1 MPVFFNN
8 KRLFTDDGIP
18 YMWQSGDVTT
28 TPNASDVMSYSS
40 GAVGDQFGYSVAV
53 GSGRIVVGDGYNDVG
68 SNIDQGTAHVFDLN
82 GNVTRLWITA
92 SDGAAEDR
100 FGTSVAVGSG
110 RIVVGARLH
119 DVGINTNQ
127 GLAHVFDLNGNVIRS
142 WITASDGAANDEFGT
157 SVAVGSGRIVVTAR
171 LDDVGINTNQGS
183 AYIYDLDG
191 NNEVKITASDGSAYD
206 YFGRSVAVGH
216 QKIVV
221 GANQKDGAGISR
233 GAAYIYD
240 LDGTQVGILTGYA
253 SFDGF
258 GRSVAVGCG
267 KIVVGATGA
276 ETSRGAAYIY
286 DLDGNLIKKITA
298 SDGAAYDYFGQSVAV
313 GSGRIVVS
321 AENAGINTTGQV
333 YIFDLNGNELGIIT
347 ASDSAGND
355 DFGRSVAVGNG
366 RIVVGATGVDV
377 YRGAA
382 YVYDLVRNQVD
393 IITDPNRSAYDYF
406 GQSVA
411 VGSGRIVV
419 GATGDGNGGT
429 AHLYNTPLVYNL
441 YDAIDLNYG

>member
-1 MPVFFNN
+1 MAILFGSG
-8 KRLFTDDGIP
+8 KKLFTDDGIP

-28 TPNASDVMSYSS
+28 TPNASDVMSYIS
-40 GAVGDQFGYSVAV
+40 GDIGDRFGNSVAV
-53 GSGRIVVGDGYNDVG
+53 GSGRIVVGDNY
-68 SNIDQGTAHVFDLN
+68 S
-82 GNVTRLWITA
+82 
-92 SDGAAEDR
+92 
-100 FGTSVAVGSG
+100 
-110 RIVVGARLH
+110 

-127 GLAHVFDLNGNVIRS
+127 GSAHIFDLNGNVTTL
-142 WITASDGAANDEFGT
+142 WIVASDGAANDEFGT

-171 LDDVGINTNQGS
+171 LDNVGINTNQGS

-221 GANQKDGAGISR
+221 GANQKDAGGISR

-253 SFDGF
+253 NFDGF
-258 GRSVAVGCG
+258 GNSVAVGCG
-267 KIVVGATGA
+267 KIVVGAKTA
-276 ETSRGAAYIY
+276 DFSNGAAYIY

-298 SDGAAYDYFGQSVAV
+298 SDGEQYDYFGESVAV
-313 GSGRIVVS
+313 GSGRIVVG
-321 AENAGINTTGQV
+321 AGNAGINTTGHV
-333 YIFDLNGNELGIIT
+333 YIFDLNGNQLGIIT
-347 ASDSAGND
+347 ASDAAAGD
-355 DFGRSVAVGNG
+355 DFGRSVAVGSG

-382 YVYDLVRNQVD
+382 YVYDLDGNQVG
-393 IITDPNRSAYDYF
+393 IITDSNGNSSDLF
-406 GQSVA
+406 GTSVA

-419 GATGDGNGGT
+419 SSPRDGIGGT
-429 AHLYNTPLVYNL
+429 AHLYNTPLVYNF
-441 YDAIDLNYG
+441 YDAIDFNYE